1 VSLVRVVHDHDD
13 PQALRILQ
21 AVRKALP
28 PGGVVL
34 VAEPMAGTPGA
45 EAMASAYFGLYLLAM
60 GQGRPRTPDEL
71 GSLLTRAGFV
81 RVQRR
86 QTRRPMLSQLVLAF
100 V

>member
-1 VSLVRVVHDHDD
+1 M
-13 PQALRILQ
+13 
-21 AVRKALP
+21 
-28 PGGVVL
+28 L
-34 VAEPMAGTPGA
+34 VAEPMAGIAGA

-71 GSLLTRAGFV
+71 GALLTRAGFV

-86 QTRRPMLSQLVLAF
+86 QPRRPMLSQLVLAF